1 MVYTIFFGE
10 IGGGLIL
17 FYPHYMIICGNKDVV
32 GEVLSQWPALGVKKS
47 SLRELIGCWFGYKWL
62 ISAKNN
68 VKTI

>member
-1 MVYTIFFGE
+1 MVYTIFLGE

-47 SLRELIGCWFGYKWL
+47 SLRELIGC
-62 ISAKNN
+62 
-68 VKTI
+68 